1 MACTYFKLKPL
12 SNPSLTRSQ
21 AYVDMIAAMEWTTF
35 VVVYEES
42 EGLVRLQEVLKMA
55 PSKKK
60 GRKAKDDFKIK
71 VRQLTKAPQAGN
83 DDRAPPDYRFGW
95 KASDL

>member
-1 MACTYFKLKPL
+1 
-12 SNPSLTRSQ
+12 
-21 AYVDMIAAMEWTTF
+21 MIAAMEWTTF

-71 VRQLTKAPQAGN
+71 VRQLTRAPQAAGN
-83 DDRAPPDYRFGW
+83 DDRAPPDYR
-95 KASDL
+95 